1 MRIERVLALCIVLL
15 GYSIPSFS
23 AVLNI
28 SNSQLTG
35 ATGITVGSAVYDV
48 SFVDDS
54 CINIFDGCDETS
66 DFFFTNIASGHAANL
81 ALLEQVLVDSI
92 LGDFDSNP
100 ALTNGCYSSIR
111 CLIQSPI
118 GTQTPALDNYPAIFL
133 VNRNIDSLDDYT
145 GLGNGFRSSDFGL
158 RNSNADTLTY
168 AVWSNH
174 SVSEVPVPAAIWL
187 LGSGLL
193 GLFGMRNRKNILQ
206 A

>member
-1 MRIERVLALCIVLL
+1 MKIERVLALCIVLL

-28 SNSQLTG
+28 SNGQLMG
-35 ATGITVGSAVYDV
+35 ATGITVGSNVYDV

-54 CINIFDGCDETS
+54 CINIFDGCNETS
-66 DFFFTNIASGHAANL
+66 DFFFTDITSGHEANL
-81 ALLEQVLVDSI
+81 ALLEQVLSDSI

-111 CLIQSPI
+111 CSIQSPI
-118 GTQTPALDNYPAIFL
+118 GTLTPALETYPAVFL
-133 VNRNIDSLDDYT
+133 VNRNIDSLDVHT
-145 GLGNGFRSSDFGL
+145 GFGAGFRASDFGL

-187 LGSGLL
+187 LGSGFL
-193 GLFGMRNRKNILQ
+193 GLFGMRNRKNTLQ
-206 A
+206 T